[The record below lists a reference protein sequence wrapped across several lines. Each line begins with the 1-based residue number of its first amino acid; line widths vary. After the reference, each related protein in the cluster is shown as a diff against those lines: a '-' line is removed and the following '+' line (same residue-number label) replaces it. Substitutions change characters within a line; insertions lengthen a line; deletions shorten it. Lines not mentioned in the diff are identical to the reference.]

1 MLFNLHL
8 ISRKVNTSHAL
19 SRQIKKHQI
28 QPQEV
33 CLDFFIYVIFHFWEF
48 AQFDGACSMTPKQ
61 TTQTFALSS
70 TTSAAIYVNLV
81 RQGHRSGRSARPRR
95 PVAQSRPPTAPKKK
109 QGRRKPSFSSPSL
122 PPKPHQHQP
131 GDDFAQKFDRRIP
144 VAAAREG
151 FWGGASNNLLGDLLA
166 GAGKTSLP
174 LAAAL
179 RGGRAPSLAS
189 LVANRC
195 FLTLCVI
202 RI

>member
-1 MLFNLHL
+1 M
-8 ISRKVNTSHAL
+8 IS
-19 SRQIKKHQI
+19 
-28 QPQEV
+28 
-33 CLDFFIYVIFHFWEF
+33 CHFGEF
-48 AQFDGACSMTPKQ
+48 VQLNVACSMKPNQ
-61 TTQTFALSS
+61 TTQTNALPS
-70 TTSAAIYVNLV
+70 TATEARCINLEM
-81 RQGHRSGRSARPRR
+81 QGHRSGRSARPRR